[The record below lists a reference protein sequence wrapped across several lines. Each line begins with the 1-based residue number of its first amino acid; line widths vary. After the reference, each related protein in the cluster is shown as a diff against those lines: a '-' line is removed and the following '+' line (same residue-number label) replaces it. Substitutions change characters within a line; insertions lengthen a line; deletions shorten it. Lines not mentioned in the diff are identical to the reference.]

1 MPKVEDPQVSL
12 VVWTGPLS
20 ALVARMRLSP
30 TETHLLRHSIRK
42 GGLLVDVVVNSSTL
56 GLAGL
61 KRKLEAL
68 NQNRNAVRATK
79 RNV

>member
-1 MPKVEDPQVSL
+1 
-12 VVWTGPLS
+12 
-20 ALVARMRLSP
+20 MRLTP

-42 GGLLVDVVVNSSTL
+42 SSELLVDLPLNNCCQPLS
-56 GLAGL
+56 AL
-61 KRKLEAL
+61 KRKLEAM